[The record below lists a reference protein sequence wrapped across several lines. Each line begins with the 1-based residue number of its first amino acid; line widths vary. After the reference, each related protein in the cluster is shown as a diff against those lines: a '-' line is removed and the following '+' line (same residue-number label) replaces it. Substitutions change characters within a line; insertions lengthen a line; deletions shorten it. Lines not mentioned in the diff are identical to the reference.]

1 MKANNV
7 KYMLYEGSRSAA
19 DALYKSIDTRW
30 KVMVGSTQIR
40 ALLSCISIRDEAE
53 AKDDERKD
61 QHLYEMQE
69 REREKSRD
77 GNKEGP
83 VTRPK
88 VAAFFQLLMTWR
100 TRDAERKKKVFDPAA
115 AAAATI

>member
-1 MKANNV
+1 
-7 KYMLYEGSRSAA
+7 
-19 DALYKSIDTRW
+19 
-30 KVMVGSTQIR
+30 MVGSTQQIR

-69 REREKSRD
+69 REREREKSRD

-83 VTRPK
+83 VTSPK

-100 TRDAERKKKVFDPAA
+100 TRDAERKKEQSF
-115 AAAATI
+115 

>member
-19 DALYKSIDTRW
+19 DALYRSIDTRW
-30 KVMVGSTQIR
+30 KVMVASTQIR

-61 QHLYEMQE
+61 QHLNEMQERE

-83 VTRPK
+83 VTIVQKSPPS
-88 VAAFFQLLMTWR
+88 FSY
-100 TRDAERKKKVFDPAA
+100 
-115 AAAATI
+115 